1 MEEDQEQRR
10 LHGKFKNTVQFL
22 LRRCSKVAG
31 TKYVKLYENALKVI
45 TVLWGVKKGI
55 LLEGTKWWIEQ

>member
-1 MEEDQEQRR
+1 MVETM
-10 LHGKFKNTVQFL
+10 GWKKIKSSVGYTA
-22 LRRCSKVAG
+22 SKVAG